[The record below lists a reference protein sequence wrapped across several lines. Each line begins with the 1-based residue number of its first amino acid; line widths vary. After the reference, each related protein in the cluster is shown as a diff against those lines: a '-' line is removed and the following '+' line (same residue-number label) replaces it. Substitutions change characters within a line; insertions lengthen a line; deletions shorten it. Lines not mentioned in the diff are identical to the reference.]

1 VSTVDVATVR
11 RLLESDDEDPV
22 VVLLRGKPLVIAAR
36 EQDSEEYRGA
46 LLVASRRGVLDQTG
60 DPGDSEPELA
70 RIATI
75 LSDMADRLGA

>member
-60 DPGDSEPELA
+60 DPGDSGPELA